1 MSLIKK
7 IQEWGD
13 SHHPA
18 WLDFFR
24 IALGI
29 VLIWKGV
36 AFWTNMEAFNSLMRG
51 EQLGTAVSISILA
64 HLIILL
70 HIIGGLAIAIGTHTR
85 TFCLLNIPILLVAT
99 FLVNLSGGIF
109 RPYAEFW
116 LSLAVLIGLF
126 CFLIEGNGMLSVE
139 RIANT
144 PQKSTSNSKKANI
157 S

>member
-1 MSLIKK
+1 MSAIKK
-7 IQEWGD
+7 IQDWGD

-29 VLIWKGV
+29 TLVWKGV

-70 HIIGGLAIAIGTHTR
+70 HIIGGLAIALGTHTR
-85 TFCLLNIPILLVAT
+85 TFCLLNLPILLVAT
-99 FLVNLSGGIF
+99 FLINLSGGIF
-109 RPYAEFW
+109 RPYSEFW
-116 LSLAVLIGLF
+116 FSFSVLLGLI
-126 CFLIEGNGMLSVE
+126 CFLIQGNGVFSVE
-139 RIANT
+139 RLSEKT
-144 PQKSTSNSKKANI
+144 QST
-157 S
+157 